1 MASNTLIESLKR
13 LYNRGTLT
21 RVDIAQRVEKGT
33 ITVGDYES
41 ITGEAFTSQIISNSR
56 LAKGCIL

>member
-1 MASNTLIESLKR
+1 MASNTLIDSLKR

-21 RVDIAQRVEKGT
+21 RTDIAQRVEKGT

-41 ITGEAFTSQIISNSR
+41 ITGEAFYGSDD
-56 LAKGCIL
+56 K